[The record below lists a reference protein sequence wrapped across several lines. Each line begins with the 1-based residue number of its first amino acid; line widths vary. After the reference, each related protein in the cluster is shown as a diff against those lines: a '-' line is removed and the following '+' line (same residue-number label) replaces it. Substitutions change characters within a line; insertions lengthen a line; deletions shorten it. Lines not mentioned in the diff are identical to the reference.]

1 MWQGNPTDYM
11 GKAMT
16 WEKGRQ
22 LKSYDNVQFT
32 YNASGIRTSKRVG
45 GFVCN
50 YALDGTRILSETGS
64 YHNLIVVYDNE
75 DSVCG
80 IVVNEIPYYFQKNL
94 QGDIIGIVDE
104 TGTVVAR
111 YTYDA
116 WGACT
121 VVSGS
126 APIANINPFRYR
138 GYFYDVETGLYYL
151 QSRYYDP
158 TSGRFINGDDTQYTT
173 LSRSKNLF
181 EYCDDAPI
189 CSIDDYGC
197 VPVRAVPTGAGKKH
211 GICIEDHYEYNK
223 AIKVDGYIYNQLRG
237 SASKYIFG
245 LFYSSHNGCGW
256 IATYNALCALHNR
269 KEPCDIIAEYEKT
282 GAVLFGALGV
292 QPYAISNFFRRRGYK
307 VTITYNA
314 KKFDQTAK
322 KNTANIIWYLHSK
335 GAHNVLL
342 RWRGKRFRG
351 YNTFSNSTTAD
362 DWGTSI
368 VKFLNKHN
376 YTAGMLISI
385 S

>member
-1 MWQGNPTDYM
+1 M
-11 GKAMT
+11 GKTMT

-45 GFVCN
+45 SFVCN

-75 DSVCG
+75 DSICG

-138 GYFYDVETGLYYL
+138 GYFCDVETGLYYL

-158 TSGRFINGDDTQYTT
+158 TTGRFINA
-173 LSRSKNLF
+173 
-181 EYCDDAPI
+181 DDAQCVFGSSDDFHNSYQYCGNNPI
-189 CSIDDYGC
+189 SRFDPDGYAWWIVALLTIAVVGSLSGCKSSSKSYSKPKYNTLYDWDPSMKRYNCYAYVLGVTSQMVEPGGIAHKSLRYDIGTIVTNVMADLKKLGYQCKAVSSSYKPKTKETMIAIRTRSDDYHFMKRMSDGSWTHK
-197 VPVRAVPTGAGKKH
+197 PGDTAILKLKGKPWDYK
-211 GICIEDHYEYNK
+211 EKWYNEAYDGTTWTLYDNCYDSK
-223 AIKVDGYIYNQLRG
+223 IKYL
-237 SASKYIFG
+237 
-245 LFYSSHNGCGW
+245 
-256 IATYNALCALHNR
+256 
-269 KEPCDIIAEYEKT
+269 
-282 GAVLFGALGV
+282 
-292 QPYAISNFFRRRGYK
+292 
-307 VTITYNA
+307 
-314 KKFDQTAK
+314 KF
-322 KNTANIIWYLHSK
+322 W
-335 GAHNVLL
+335 
-342 RWRGKRFRG
+342 KR
-351 YNTFSNSTTAD
+351 
-362 DWGTSI
+362 
-368 VKFLNKHN
+368 
-376 YTAGMLISI
+376 
-385 S
+385 